1 MSKLLLAGAVLAIAA
16 PLPAQ
21 TAAPAPMAPMAQQG
35 GGKSITRAEFI
46 QRAVAAFQ
54 RADTNHDG
62 IVTADELN
70 ALQAQGGGWKR
81 APGGGQWKRSEG
93 AMANPNAAFDRL
105 DTNHDGVL
113 SRQEF
118 AAGRQVRIEQRRIVM
133 QNDPTQPGA
142 QPMAGDM
149 QAMHGMH
156 HGGRGG
162 MGGGAGML
170 RMADLNHD
178 GRITLQEVQAVA
190 AQHFDMMDTNHDGVL
205 TPDERKAN
213 RGHMMP
219 MDMKRGN

>member
-1 MSKLLLAGAVLAIAA
+1 MRKLVLASLAAAIAA
-16 PLPAQ
+16 PLMAQ
-21 TAAPAPMAPMAQQG
+21 VAPTAPMAPMTQQ

-62 IVTADELN
+62 VVTADELA
-70 ALQAQGGGWKR
+70 ALQAQGGGGWKQS
-81 APGGGQWKRSEG
+81 PDGGQWKRSEG
-93 AMANPNAAFDRL
+93 PMANPNAAFDRL

-118 AAGRQVRIEQRRIVM
+118 AAGREVRIEQRRVMM
-133 QNDPTQPGA
+133 QNGQGQAGA

-156 HGGRGG
+156 RGG
-162 MGGGAGML
+162 GMGGAGML

-178 GRITLQEVQAVA
+178 GRITLQEVQTVA